1 VRDIVW
7 GSIKQKGTKVDRML
21 RVLSGVVLGVYLDQT
36 HKMPHIETW
45 VKRGIR
51 IIQEWEEK
59 TRK

>member
-1 VRDIVW
+1 
-7 GSIKQKGTKVDRML
+7 ML
-21 RVLSGVVLGVYLDQT
+21 RVCAGIVAGIYLDQT

-51 IIQEWEEK
+51 MIKEWEEK